1 MDPVT
6 VAIICAAVFGV
17 VVTLAAF
24 IRQLLLSR
32 DKDLNDK
39 AQERAL
45 AKETAELEK
54 LRVQMASNKRF
65 KTHYQVLGANKD
77 AIMYIDQKIE
87 ENIKK
92 KYELIER
99 YAQLILKESATIISG
114 ESTADRK
121 VVCDKLKVE
130 IDKEIAFYDSEIL
143 VLQNRRGNL
152 WDSHS
157 EFLDHLLEQEKKRN
171 KHLDAVYQQHSNMLE
186 KIYLRHNE
194 NSEHVATE
202 GIKASTETFKAFLM
216 APINFLMA
224 VFKLSSFISTDAAD
238 KEKSSRDEVDEIE
251 SDINDGDVLDDSEI
265 ELEDAFGRGNRQ
277 GLNKVEI

>member
-45 AKETAELEK
+45 AKEVAELEK

-65 KTHYQVLGANKD
+65 KTHYQVLGSNKD

-224 VFKLSSFISTDAAD
+224 VFKLSSFISTNAAD

-265 ELEDAFGRGNRQ
+265 ELEDAFGRRNRQ